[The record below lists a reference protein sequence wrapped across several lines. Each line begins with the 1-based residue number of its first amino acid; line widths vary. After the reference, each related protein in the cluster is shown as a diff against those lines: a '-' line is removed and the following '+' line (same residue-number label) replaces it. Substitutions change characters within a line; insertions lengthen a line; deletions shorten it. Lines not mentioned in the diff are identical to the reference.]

1 MLNKSEEDWLVFRR
15 IKRLPKMSSSD
26 WQAAARQQITDLIQM
41 VLNINRIRLDFEVR
55 LVVNPLRHITT
66 GPTLYNVR
74 LDSVYTATRVREIYS
89 GFFRKIRPV
98 TLPPALKGVDV
109 RNKITIGT
117 KIRIAILHQLGSI
130 YTSSNPGSSY
140 QVRGFDPRPTLFT
153 KPAHPGRPRSYNFIQ
168 AATTLKATFSDEH
181 LIRIYQVV
189 NNNLPGELRA
199 LFIVLNDDER
209 DRCLDLVKADRERN
223 ARSVNFMPVQSTS
236 GSGPSGAQSTSG
248 VIHGSGNGMDVTSKI
263 LTSLSSPP
271 PPPPPVSSDPDPE
284 LETALRP
291 KTSRE
296 RERSV
301 TPRRERSIT
310 PRHERSVTPRD
321 RDRRDRRER
330 SVTPSRDRRERS
342 VTPSRD
348 RRERSVTPSR
358 RGTKRSK
365 PAKKKS
371 KRSRR
376 YSSSSSSSGSGS
388 SGSGSSS
395 SSSGSARG
403 TKPSKSKP
411 KYKPKAKGKSKKSR
425 N

>member
-1 MLNKSEEDWLVFRR
+1 
-15 IKRLPKMSSSD
+15 MSSSD

-301 TPRRERSIT
+301 TPDDRRERSIT

-348 RRERSVTPSR
+348 RRERRVTPSR
-358 RGTKRSK
+358 RGTKQCK

-403 TKPSKSKP
+403 TKPSKSKS
-411 KYKPKAKGKSKKSR
+411 KSKPKTKGKSKKSR